1 VPRGG
6 QIAGAVFVGRT
17 RRLCWRALLYDRQD
31 DTDPKARTIRN
42 NRMQAL
48 QLGVTTHSPSRRSWR
63 SCAIALALSTLAGG
77 TLWAAPIPDAPDCE
91 ARLEAAVLAIS
102 THPRVKDMPRDK
114 LKATTEFALG
124 NTLFALMHEMGH
136 GLIYDLGLPVLGRE
150 EDAAD
155 AFATVMMLSMQSA
168 VTHRVLVN
176 AAKGWMISDRR
187 SRDSGE
193 SAVFYDA
200 HGLDLQRAY
209 NIICL
214 MVGSDPDEF
223 DDLANEANM
232 PEDRRSTCQ
241 GDYSNAS
248 WSWNKALEPFLRAPE
263 LEPMKYPIVF
273 GEPEGSLDIFKQAFQ
288 ASDIMGYVAAF
299 AGRYAWRKGFA
310 IEVSMCGQPGAS
322 WDLPKRKI
330 LFCYELADDFVQ
342 LYKLHG
348 EDPLAK
354 LSPPPMPTSRSGQPM
369 GYR

>member
-1 VPRGG
+1 
-6 QIAGAVFVGRT
+6 
-17 RRLCWRALLYDRQD
+17 
-31 DTDPKARTIRN
+31 
-42 NRMQAL
+42 MQAL
-48 QLGVTTHSPSRRSWR
+48 RASMTTHLPPSRSWR
-63 SCAIALALSTLAGG
+63 PWAIALALLTLAGG
-77 TLWAAPIPDAPDCE
+77 TLWAAPLPDSPDCE

-114 LKATTEFALG
+114 LKATAEFAIG
-124 NTLFALMHEMGH
+124 NTLFALMHEMAH
-136 GLIYDLGLPVLGRE
+136 GLIADLGLPVLGRE

-155 AFATVMMLSMQSA
+155 AFATVMMLSMQTA

-187 SRDSGE
+187 SRESGE
-193 SAVFYDA
+193 TAVFYDA

-214 MVGSDPDEF
+214 MVGSDPDQF
-223 DDLANEANM
+223 DDLANEANL
-232 PEDRRSTCQ
+232 PENRRQTCQ
-241 GDYSNAS
+241 DDYSNAS
-248 WSWNKALEPFLRAPE
+248 WSWNKALEPYLRAPE

-273 GEPEGSLDIFKQAFQ
+273 GKPEGSLDIFKQAFQ

-299 AGRYAWRKGFA
+299 AGRFAWKKGFGV
-310 IEVSMCGQPGAS
+310 EVSMCGAPGANWS
-322 WDLPKRKI
+322 LQERKI
-330 LFCYELADDFVQ
+330 TFCYELADDFVQ

-354 LSPPPMPTSRSGQPM
+354 LSPPPMPTSRPGQPM

>member
-1 VPRGG
+1 
-6 QIAGAVFVGRT
+6 
-17 RRLCWRALLYDRQD
+17 
-31 DTDPKARTIRN
+31 
-42 NRMQAL
+42 MQAL
-48 QLGVTTHSPSRRSWR
+48 QLGVAACLPRLRSWR
-63 SCAIALALSTLAGG
+63 SCTIALALSALAGG
-77 TLWAAPIPDAPDCE
+77 TLWAGPLPDSPDCE

-102 THPRVKDMPRDK
+102 SHPRVKDVSPDK
-114 LKATTEFALG
+114 LRAMTEFVLG

-136 GLIYDLGLPVLGRE
+136 GLIHDLGLPVLGHE

-187 SRDSGE
+187 SRDGGE
-193 SAVFYDA
+193 AAVFYDA

-214 MVGSDPDEF
+214 MVGSDPDQF
-223 DDLANEANM
+223 DDLAREANL
-232 PEDRRSTCQ
+232 PEERRQTCQ

-248 WSWNKALEPFLRAPE
+248 WSWNKALEPYLRAPE

-273 GEPEGSLDIFKQAFQ
+273 DKPEGSLDIFKQAFQ

-299 AGRYAWRKGFA
+299 AGRFVWRHGFG
-310 IEVSMCGQPGAS
+310 IEVRMCGEPGARWS
-322 WDLPKRKI
+322 IPERKMV
-330 LFCYELADDFVQ
+330 FCYELADDFVQ

-348 EDPLAK
+348 EDPLAE
-354 LSPPPMPTSRSGQPM
+354 LSPPLTPTSRSGEAM

>member
-1 VPRGG
+1 MQV
-6 QIAGAVFVGRT
+6 
-17 RRLCWRALLYDRQD
+17 LRAS
-31 DTDPKARTIRN
+31 
-42 NRMQAL
+42 M
-48 QLGVTTHSPSRRSWR
+48 TTHPKLWRSWR
-63 SCAIALALSTLAGG
+63 SGTIALALSALAGG
-77 TLWAAPIPDAPDCE
+77 TLWAGPVPDSPDCE
-91 ARLEAAVLAIS
+91 ARLEAAVVAIS
-102 THPRVKDMPRDK
+102 SHPRVKDMPRDK

-124 NTLFALMHEMGH
+124 NSLFALMHEMAH
-136 GLIYDLGLPVLGRE
+136 GLITDLGLPVLGRE

-155 AFATVMMLSMQSA
+155 AFATVMMLSMKNA

-187 SRDSGE
+187 SRDSGDA
-193 SAVFYDA
+193 AVFYDA

-214 MVGSDPDEF
+214 MVGSDPEQF

-232 PEDRRSTCQ
+232 PEDRRETCQ

-248 WSWNKALEPFLRAPE
+248 WSWNKALEPYLRAPE

-273 GEPEGSLDIFKQAFQ
+273 DRPEGSLDIFKQAFE

-299 AGRYAWRKGFA
+299 AGRFAWRHGFG
-310 IEVSMCGQPGAS
+310 IEVKMCGEPGAS
-322 WDLPKRKI
+322 WSLPERKTV
-330 LFCYELADDFVQ
+330 FCYELADDFVQ

-354 LSPPPMPTSRSGQPM
+354 LSPPLTPTSRSGQPM